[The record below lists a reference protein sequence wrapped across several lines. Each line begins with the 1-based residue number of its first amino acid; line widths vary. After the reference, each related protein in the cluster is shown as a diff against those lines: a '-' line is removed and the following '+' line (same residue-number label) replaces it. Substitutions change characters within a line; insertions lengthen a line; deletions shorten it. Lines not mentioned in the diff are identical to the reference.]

1 MGYVAVILA
10 IFIAI
15 VQWRA
20 YANERKAEAAYP
32 PAGELIDVDG
42 VQVHALVMGEG
53 PDLVM
58 IHGASGSLRDMSF
71 GFAQRMAQ
79 THRVILLDRP
89 GLGWSARPAGF
100 GGAWNN
106 AAETPAQ
113 QARLLWAAAQ
123 KIGVQNPIVLGHS
136 YGGAVA
142 LAWALEHPQDTAALV
157 LLASASNPWPGDLGL
172 LYNVTSSRVGG
183 ALVVPMITAFTPQKV
198 VDGTVSAIFAPQT
211 MPGGYL
217 EHFGDRMT
225 LRRKTMRANAQ
236 QVNSLRPHIVEM
248 SQRYGTLQMPVE
260 IVHGDADTIV
270 PLHIHSIP
278 LSQQI
283 AQANLTV
290 LKGIGHMPQHV
301 AASDVQAAIERATSR
316 AGLR

>member
-1 MGYVAVILA
+1 MVYIAVILA

-32 PAGELIDVDG
+32 PAGQLIDVDG
-42 VQVHALVMGEG
+42 VQVHVQVMGEG

-89 GLGWSARPAGF
+89 GLGWSSRPVGF

-106 AAETPAQ
+106 AAESPAQ
-113 QARLLWAAAQ
+113 QARLLWAAVQ
-123 KIGVQNPIVLGHS
+123 KIGVQKPIVLGHS

-142 LAWALEHPQDTAALV
+142 LAWALEHPENTAALV

-172 LYNVTSSRVGG
+172 LYNVTSSRIGG
-183 ALVVPMITAFTPQKV
+183 ALIVPMITAFTPQKF
-198 VDGTVSAIFAPQT
+198 VDGSVNAIFAPQS

-217 EHFGDRMT
+217 EHFGDRKT
-225 LRRKTMRANAQ
+225 LRRMAMRANAQ

-248 SQRYGTLQMPVE
+248 SQRYSTLKMPVE

-283 AQANLTV
+283 VQAHLTV